1 MLFKKQMC
9 SLLSGI
15 VALTAVLSF
24 TPNKVYAAGSS
35 YTDAIAV
42 ELNETVTFTD
52 PTPEDNDDKV
62 NYYMFETGAKGLYSI
77 NFVSTGK
84 DGIVEFSVVDSKYNK
99 LYSSDWL
106 NYSSAEGA
114 NIELNL
120 NKNSVYYIRANAF
133 GAVGAVNASAYSFK
147 VKKGSAKSNVIK
159 TGNDGS
165 SFVSPISLALGNTIS
180 FTDPTP
186 EDNDDKYMSYEFKT
200 TSNPGSVYNL
210 NFVSS
215 GKEGICT
222 VIVVDS
228 NYNKVFSSDWL
239 AESSGGAVNRDLTLK
254 QNSTYY
260 VLANAFG
267 AVGLV
272 NASAYDL
279 TVTEQINTKKAG
291 KPIISS
297 LKAGT
302 KKFTVTYGAVANGA
316 SSYQIAYRIKGTS
329 KWKTLK
335 VSGDTNKK
343 TVSKLKSKKTYQV
356 RIRALKTVNGKK
368 YDGSWSSIKTVKIK

>member
-147 VKKGSAKSNVIK
+147 VKKVQQ
-159 TGNDGS
+159 
-165 SFVSPISLALGNTIS
+165 
-180 FTDPTP
+180 
-186 EDNDDKYMSYEFKT
+186 
-200 TSNPGSVYNL
+200 NL
-210 NFVSS
+210 M
-215 GKEGICT
+215 
-222 VIVVDS
+222 
-228 NYNKVFSSDWL
+228 
-239 AESSGGAVNRDLTLK
+239 
-254 QNSTYY
+254 
-260 VLANAFG
+260 
-267 AVGLV
+267 
-272 NASAYDL
+272 
-279 TVTEQINTKKAG
+279 
-291 KPIISS
+291 
-297 LKAGT
+297 
-302 KKFTVTYGAVANGA
+302 
-316 SSYQIAYRIKGTS
+316 
-329 KWKTLK
+329 
-335 VSGDTNKK
+335 
-343 TVSKLKSKKTYQV
+343 
-356 RIRALKTVNGKK
+356 
-368 YDGSWSSIKTVKIK
+368 